1 MTATTITP
9 AMRAVIAHVQEL
21 GPRWG
26 LKRDTCAAHAVLYL
40 VGRPMTTAD
49 LAQCLGLSDSDA
61 EAAIEDVIGWRMA
74 RRTPA
79 GLVGAT
85 GEPWDLLFAAFEER
99 RRGGGATPPPR
110 VEKRP
115 PRARSAGAPWDLLFA
130 AFEERRRREIAPAL
144 EMLTTA
150 ARMAQRDGTP
160 RGAAQRIRS
169 LLELVRDLATLG
181 DQVGRLSSKTLARL
195 VGLGGRVSRFLG
207 PTRT

>member
-99 RRGGGATPPPR
+99 RR
-110 VEKRP
+110 
-115 PRARSAGAPWDLLFA
+115 
-130 AFEERRRREIAPAL
+130 REIAPAL